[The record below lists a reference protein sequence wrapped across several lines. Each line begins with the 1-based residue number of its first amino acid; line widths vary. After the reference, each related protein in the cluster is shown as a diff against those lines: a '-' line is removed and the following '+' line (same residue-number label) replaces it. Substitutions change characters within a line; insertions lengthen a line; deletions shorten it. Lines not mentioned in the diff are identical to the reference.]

1 MLQTLEIQFWFSL
14 HAAMHGTDGDG
25 QKVHSGMVHV
35 ASGFRHCRIAYFA
48 GMALCVLSLNTG
60 HITQLTLHGYTASM
74 GQVSD
79 HQEFEAYPFL
89 ENKLIVVASPNHP
102 LARKP
107 SISLA
112 RLIKER
118 FLVRE
123 AGSGTRLATDHL
135 LAEHGLTINPYME
148 LGSSEAIKLAVM
160 AGLGLS
166 VLSINNLRLE
176 LAGGHVAMLSVEGFP
191 LERHWYAVH
200 LKGKKLS
207 LVTRT
212 FLDFLLRQGKNV
224 LKHNIPMG
232 QPDTDQ
238 VRST

>member
-1 MLQTLEIQFWFSL
+1 MDNEDELI
-14 HAAMHGTDGDG
+14 
-25 QKVHSGMVHV
+25 
-35 ASGFRHCRIAYFA
+35 I
-48 GMALCVLSLNTG
+48 
-60 HITQLTLHGYTASM
+60 M
-74 GQVSD
+74 GQVPD
-79 HQEFEAYPFL
+79 HLEVEAYPFL

-112 RLIKER
+112 RLTKER

-135 LAEHGLTINPYME
+135 LAEQGLTINPYME
-148 LGSSEAIKLAVM
+148 LGSSGAIKQAVM

-176 LAGGHVAMLSVEGFP
+176 LTGGHITKLDVEGFP
-191 LERHWYAVH
+191 LERYWYAVH
-200 LKGKKLS
+200 VKGKKLS

-212 FLDFLLRQGKNV
+212 FLDFLLKQGKDV
-224 LKHNIPMG
+224 LKHNILVENSDTG
-232 QPDTDQ
+232 QDK
-238 VRST
+238 SA